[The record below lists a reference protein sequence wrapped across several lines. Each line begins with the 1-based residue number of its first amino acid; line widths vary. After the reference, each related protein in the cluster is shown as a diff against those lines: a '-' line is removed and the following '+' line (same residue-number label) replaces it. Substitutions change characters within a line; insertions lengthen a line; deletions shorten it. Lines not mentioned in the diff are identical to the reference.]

1 MTFVFLFPL
10 LLTYFLLVLIL
21 FFVFI
26 SHFILL
32 CYELFNKIDF
42 NNTTYN
48 KLPNFWINYFF
59 WGVTIE
65 SNHQWTQIGSFNRK
79 THLKKKRLK
88 WWYSNRKQKNAQRKN
103 YKNWVHWCL
112 RPKKTILLLSV
123 TNHTFVC
130 NCFSATIATSLQQKI
145 CWLSL
150 ANTLLKFLQY
160 SEKCCLTIWIPKN
173 YKIPYSIVQ
182 L

>member
-1 MTFVFLFPL
+1 MHLQISYSSVFFFFTFERWLTNKIYVTFVFLFPL

-59 WGVTIE
+59 FGGVTIE

-79 THLKKKRLK
+79 THLKNV
-88 WWYSNRKQKNAQRKN
+88 WSGGIQIENRKK
-103 YKNWVHWCL
+103 CTE
-112 RPKKTILLLSV
+112 KKIIKIEFIDVYVKKKKL
-123 TNHTFVC
+123 FC
-130 NCFSATIATSLQQKI
+130 YYQQPTTY
-145 CWLSL
+145 L
-150 ANTLLKFLQY
+150 
-160 SEKCCLTIWIPKN
+160 
-173 YKIPYSIVQ
+173 
-182 L
+182 